1 MVKEWKLH
9 TTEPEG
15 LPQWPMVLHPK
26 LEMDQGSAKI
36 LAQEPAAVA
45 PEAMWTVSNKFIQFK
60 KTWVTS
66 DKNDANKSSC
76 SAVNSGSATGG
87 AAAASAA
94 SASAAAM
101 VSAAGTEAPWNEWM
115 FECVNKEEG
124 NKHLQELCLELFLPH
139 PAQNLIKKSMESEY
153 INGLKSSHSHL
164 RLRQGLG

>member
-1 MVKEWKLH
+1 
-9 TTEPEG
+9 
-15 LPQWPMVLHPK
+15 MVLRPK

-36 LAQEPAAVA
+36 LAQEPAVVA

-76 SAVNSGSATGG
+76 SAVNSSSATGG

-101 VSAAGTEAPWNEWM
+101 VSAAGTDAP
-115 FECVNKEEG
+115 
-124 NKHLQELCLELFLPH
+124 
-139 PAQNLIKKSMESEY
+139 
-153 INGLKSSHSHL
+153 
-164 RLRQGLG
+164 